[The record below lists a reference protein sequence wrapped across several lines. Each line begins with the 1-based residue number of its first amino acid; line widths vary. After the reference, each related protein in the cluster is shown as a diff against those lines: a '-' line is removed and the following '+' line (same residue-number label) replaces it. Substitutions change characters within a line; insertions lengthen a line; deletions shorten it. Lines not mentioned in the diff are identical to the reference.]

1 MRTFKTRDAAE
12 EFIAANPQIT
22 LTTQA
27 AGVCRTAF
35 ENEYCVA
42 IYDVLSVSPFRIEFN
57 RYLK

>member
-1 MRTFKTRDAAE
+1 MRTFETRDAAE
-12 EFIAANPQIT
+12 EFIAANPRIT
-22 LTTQA
+22 RTTQA

-42 IYDVLSVSPFRIEFN
+42 IYDVLSVSPLRIEFN